1 MLVEPPGP
9 SNLFLLLTH
18 WQWPHSEQI
27 GLSESSQRWRSTLP
41 PPDQEQQDPSR
52 LFLQVDTQHTDSGF
66 IQSTLDWLEGNQHW
80 TSRFQLFVLV
90 ALCRSGI
97 HTFPFHS
104 GLALAL
110 DNFLQKGCFQLLLV
124 LKMPLFKWKLV
135 TLLR

>member
-1 MLVEPPGP
+1 MKLCAGGASRSQQPVPPVNALAVAPFRSRLG
-9 SNLFLLLTH
+9 SRRR
-18 WQWPHSEQI
+18 
-27 GLSESSQRWRSTLP
+27 SQRWRSTSP

-52 LFLQVDTQHTDSGF
+52 LLLHVDTQHTDSGF

-110 DNFLQKGCFQLLLV
+110 DNFLQKGCL
-124 LKMPLFKWKLV
+124 
-135 TLLR
+135 

>member
-9 SNLFLLLTH
+9 SNLSPLACSFRTGSGPIRSRL
-18 WQWPHSEQI
+18 
-27 GLSESSQRWRSTLP
+27 GFRRSSRRWRSTSP

-52 LFLQVDTQHTDSGF
+52 LLLQVDSQHTGSAS

-104 GLALAL
+104 GLMLAL
-110 DNFLQKGCFQLLLV
+110 DHFLLV
-124 LKMPLFKWKLV
+124 LKVPLFQWRLV
-135 TLLR
+135 ILLWWWE